1 MPQLGECCNLSNLLF
16 QYREYSR
23 SEEFD
28 QITCE
33 IAVGCSSLRRLNRQ
47 LKLKQKVVKDELL
60 EQKQAVDADHLTLQN
75 LLYEALHLN
84 KQMSA
89 VKDYK

>member
-1 MPQLGECCNLSNLLF
+1 
-16 QYREYSR
+16 
-23 SEEFD
+23 
-28 QITCE
+28 
-33 IAVGCSSLRRLNRQ
+33 
-47 LKLKQKVVKDELL
+47 LKQKVVKDELL